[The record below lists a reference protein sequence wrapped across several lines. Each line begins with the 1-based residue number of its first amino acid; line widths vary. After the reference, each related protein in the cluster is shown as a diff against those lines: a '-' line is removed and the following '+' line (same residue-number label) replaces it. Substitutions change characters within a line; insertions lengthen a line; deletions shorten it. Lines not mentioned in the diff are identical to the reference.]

1 MAEEVM
7 NSSDTSPKAPEALQ
21 LRARVRPVTRINRK
35 LLLAGGT
42 IFVFGL
48 FAALSVALH
57 PPRAL
62 EGSQQTEIFNTT
74 SKRTP
79 DGLTSLPS
87 SYEHWTPETP
97 RLGPPLSGDLGAT
110 IVSEEAE
117 WGFTPDWNV
126 NPSTDFRPSEEDEAL
141 RARKLE
147 DAKVTDQAL
156 KAGLFFDLRNRSS
169 GSNELAPEQAST
181 RTSADL
187 LTLAGLKPGLVEASR
202 ISVSNLQDRK
212 AAFVSGEQSTDIY
225 NPHSLETPVSPY
237 QVMAGSLIP
246 AALLTGINSDLP
258 GTIIAQVTQPVY
270 DTISGSV
277 LLIPQGARL
286 LGRYQSEV
294 SFGQDR
300 ALIVWDRILFP
311 DGSSLLISEPGAD
324 KTGAAGLSDRTD
336 NHWKKV
342 FAAAGLATLLGIGA
356 EFGRDDES
364 GIERALRRGYGDSV
378 SEAGQRVVD
387 RDLAVQ
393 PTIRVRPGW
402 PVRVV
407 VTRDLILRPYP
418 DDQH

>member
-1 MAEEVM
+1 M
-7 NSSDTSPKAPEALQ
+7 SDTEAIPKAPEALR

-42 IFVFGL
+42 LLVFGL
-48 FAALSVALH
+48 FAAISVALD

-62 EGSQQTEIFNTT
+62 EDPQQADIFNTT

-87 SYEHWTPETP
+87 SYDHWTPETP
-97 RLGPPLSGDLGAT
+97 RLGPPLSGDIGAT

-117 WGFTPDWNV
+117 WGLTPEWNV
-126 NPSTDFRPSEEDEAL
+126 DPSTDFRPSEEDEIL
-141 RARKLE
+141 RARKLA
-147 DAKVTDQAL
+147 DAKVSDQAL
-156 KAGLFFDLRNRSS
+156 KAGLFFDLRNRPSS
-169 GSNELAPEQAST
+169 SDGTAPEQSPA
-181 RTSADL
+181 RTTSDL
-187 LTLAGLKPGLVEASR
+187 FALTGWKPEPVGSG
-202 ISVSNLQDRK
+202 SVSGSNLQDRK
-212 AAFVSGEQSTDIY
+212 TAFASSERPTEIY
-225 NPHSLETPVSPY
+225 NPHELETPVSPY

-258 GTIIAQVTQPVY
+258 GTIIAQVTQPVH
-270 DTISGSV
+270 DTVSGSV
-277 LLIPQGARL
+277 VLIPQGARL

-311 DGSSLLISEPGAD
+311 DGSSLLIAEPGAD
-324 KTGAAGLSDRTD
+324 ETGAAGLSDRTD

-342 FAAAGLATLLGIGA
+342 FAAAGLATLLGIGS

-364 GIERALRRGYGDSV
+364 RIERALRRGYGDSV
-378 SEAGQRVVD
+378 SEAGQRIVD
-387 RDLAVQ
+387 RNLAIQ

-402 PVRVV
+402 PVRVI
-407 VTRDLILRPYP
+407 VTRDLVLKPYP
-418 DDQH
+418 EDRH